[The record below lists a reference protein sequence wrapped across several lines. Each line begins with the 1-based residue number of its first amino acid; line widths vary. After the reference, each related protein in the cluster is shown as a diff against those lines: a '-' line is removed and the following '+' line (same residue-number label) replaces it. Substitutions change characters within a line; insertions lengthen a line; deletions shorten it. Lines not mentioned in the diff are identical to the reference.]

1 MKRKTKILLASYLSV
16 AILTLA
22 LYAWAGQWGLGWYRR
37 TANESASLAF
47 EETVRSV
54 ERLSGVLDKSVYATD
69 SDMCDR
75 ICCEAYACAAAAES
89 AMSTL
94 PFSTWELEQLS
105 AFLNTAGDYAYSLC
119 GRGEPFSGEQRED
132 LKAMAATAAD
142 FSHRLLELREG
153 LNGREL
159 SMDSREKR
167 LRNVGGENEVKLS
180 GELLAYEKDFT
191 SPELRYDGKYGG
203 EPEKKSGGLLT
214 EREMLSAAADFAGVA
229 PEELQMEYQ
238 FEGTE
243 GRRCYRAGDR
253 FLSVG
258 RAGVESMSCDRIVYE
273 EKLSA
278 QEALQAAEDFLQA
291 RGYGELQ
298 LLEQSQS
305 GCIAQFRFVREQD
318 GALCPDSALRLAIA
332 LDDGSLYSFDA
343 ADFDPEPVETHWTV
357 DEETARAALP
367 EDLSVTESGRVL
379 LRSPGG
385 RALPCY
391 VFSGADAEGR
401 QVEICVSAETGKQV
415 RINVGPRIGV

>member
-1 MKRKTKILLASYLSV
+1 MKRKTKILLTSYLSV
-16 AILTLA
+16 AMLTLA

-75 ICCEAYACAAAAES
+75 ICCEAYACAASAES

-119 GRGEPFSGEQRED
+119 GRGEPFGAEQRED
-132 LKAMAATAAD
+132 LKALAAAAAD
-142 FSHRLLELREG
+142 FSDRLLELREG

-159 SMDSREKR
+159 TMDSREKR
-167 LRNVGGENEVKLS
+167 LQNVGGENEAKLS

-191 SPELRYDGKYGG
+191 PLELRYDGKYGG
-203 EPEKKSGGLLT
+203 EAEKKSGGLLT
-214 EREMLSAAADFAGVA
+214 EQEMLAAAADFAGVA
-229 PEELQMEYQ
+229 PEELQLEYR
-238 FEGTE
+238 FEGNDS
-243 GRRCYRAGDR
+243 RRCYREGDR
-253 FLSVG
+253 FFCVG
-258 RAGVESMSCDRIVYE
+258 RGGVESMSCDRIVYE
-273 EKLSA
+273 ENLSA
-278 QEALQAAEDFLQA
+278 EEALQAAEDFLRQQ
-291 RGYGELQ
+291 GYGDLRLQ
-298 LLEQSQS
+298 EQTQN
-305 GCIAQFRFVREQD
+305 GCISQFRFIREQD
-318 GALCPDSALRLAIA
+318 GALCPDCVLQLAIA
-332 LDDGSLYSFDA
+332 LDDGALYSFDA
-343 ADFDPEPVETHWTV
+343 AEYDPSPVEAHWTV

-367 EDLSVTESGRVL
+367 EGLDAAESGRVL
-379 LRSPGG
+379 LKSPGG

-401 QVEICVSAETGKQV
+401 QVEIFVSAETGKQV